1 MVETEHWALGS
12 AKADVVRWGGA
23 TMVQVHGIVT
33 AQAYEALHLRL
44 SMERGA
50 GPISVMLDW
59 EALLAA
65 TNQSAA
71 EAAFR
76 GAGTRRPAGRLQFL
90 VPAARLQWA
99 RLHCA
104 FMSKHGLPCSAS
116 LMPSLRRPKVPTGG
130 LTEIA

>member
-1 MVETEHWALGS
+1 MVENDTWALGS
-12 AKADVVRWGGA
+12 ARANVVRWGGA
-23 TMVQVHGIVT
+23 TMVQVDGVVT

-44 SMERGA
+44 SMERQA
-50 GPISVMLDW
+50 SQVSVMLDW
-59 EALLAA
+59 DALLAA

-76 GAGTRRPAGRLQFL
+76 GAGARRPAGQLRFL
-90 VPAARLQWA
+90 VPEARLQWA

-116 LMPSLRRPKVPTGG
+116 LMRAHRRSTATASL
-130 LTEIA
+130 AA